1 VSDVPEIGL
10 ISDTHGLLRPE
21 AVRALAG
28 VERIIHAGDVGPQ
41 EILDDLAAVAP
52 VTVVRGNTDHGP
64 AAAAWPFTQAIEA
77 HGRLL
82 YVVHDIQELDIDP
95 KAAGV
100 VAVIYGHS
108 HKPAVEQRG
117 DTLYINPGSAGS
129 RRFSLPITIARLRI
143 RADAL
148 DVRLHDLE
156 SGARGEWDS
165 YAL

>member
-1 VSDVPEIGL
+1 MSNDPEVGL

-21 AVRALAG
+21 AVDALAG

-41 EILDDLAAVAP
+41 EILDDLAEVAP

-64 AAAAWPFTQAIEA
+64 AVSTWPFTQAVEVHA
-77 HGRLL
+77 RVF
-82 YVVHDIQELDIDP
+82 YVVHDILDLDLDP
-95 KAAGV
+95 EAAGIA
-100 VAVIYGHS
+100 AVIYGHS

-117 DTLYINPGSAGS
+117 GTLYINPGSAGP

-143 RADAL
+143 RADGL

-156 SGARGEWDS
+156 SGAPGEWSS
-165 YAL
+165 YEL